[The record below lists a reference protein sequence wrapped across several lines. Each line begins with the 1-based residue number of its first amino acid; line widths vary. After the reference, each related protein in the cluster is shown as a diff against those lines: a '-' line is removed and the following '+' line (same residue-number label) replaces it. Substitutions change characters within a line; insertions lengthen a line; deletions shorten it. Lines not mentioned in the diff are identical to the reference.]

1 VIRTVYGYSL
11 ITRTPG
17 GHLMVFRSL
26 RSYSFLIH
34 WLGSC
39 FLLVGLPYHLF
50 DRHRR
55 PASAH
60 SGRAFPIYSFVVRAL
75 CISAVIFLTLLAT
88 IPGPGNIG
96 HFAVGSTG
104 VLSGQAIWAQLFME

>member
-1 VIRTVYGYSL
+1 
-11 ITRTPG
+11 
-17 GHLMVFRSL
+17 MVFRSL

-39 FLLVGLPYHLF
+39 FLLVGPLTISLIVIAGL
-50 DRHRR
+50 
-55 PASAH
+55 ASAH
-60 SGRAFPIYSFVVRAL
+60 SGRAFPIYSFVVQAFF
-75 CISAVIFLTLLAT
+75 ISAVLFLTLPAT

-104 VLSGQAIWAQLFME
+104 VLRGQAIRAQLFKE

>member
-11 ITRTPG
+11 VARTPG

-39 FLLVGLPYHLF
+39 FLLVRPLTISLIGMAGL
-50 DRHRR
+50 
-55 PASAH
+55 ASAH
-60 SGRAFPIYSFVVRAL
+60 SGRAFPIYWFVVRAL
-75 CISAVIFLTLLAT
+75 CISVVIFLSLLAT

-104 VLSGQAIWAQLFME
+104 VLRGQAIRAQLFKE